1 MDLRCRILGGVLRE
15 EDCSP
20 SLSLSLTIPAGDYPG
35 SVTLSSIGD
44 GVRITK
50 ALDKR
55 LIFSIP
61 LVFHERNKI
70 GITGVFFW
78 EEIRS
83 SYFFFFKFVAMSEEI
98 ENICHLLK
106 KIVIFTPCF
115 LNRLFRWVL
124 SNPL

>member
-1 MDLRCRILGGVLRE
+1 MAGSFERRIV
-15 EDCSP
+15 P

-70 GITGVFFW
+70 GITGVFFLGGD
-78 EEIRS
+78 S
-83 SYFFFFKFVAMSEEI
+83 
-98 ENICHLLK
+98 L
-106 KIVIFTPCF
+106 
-115 LNRLFRWVL
+115 
-124 SNPL
+124 